1 MAGIASAV
9 DFEILE
15 VRKNDGRIAR
25 KSGSRKLYLD
35 FFYHGIRI
43 EKSTGLDDTL
53 GNRVKAES
61 LLKKIIELKK
71 EGSLEFAKL
80 FPGAS
85 EEEKSFH
92 TIIEKGEYAPT
103 PKGVYFGEYV
113 KQWYSTIWV
122 LYPAGSKQVYYKS
135 RIDYWLVPYFGKMNF
150 LQITGIELQKF
161 IGTLKH
167 QEGPNKGKSLARASI
182 VNILH
187 VLKTI
192 HRNAIV
198 QHRWVLSDPFLDLK
212 THLPKKRKKRVEV
225 FRFKEW
231 SAIIDKMDEFYK
243 PVSELMVMTG
253 LMASEIAAL
262 KTCHIRNGYLY
273 IELSVVKGVESD
285 NLKNE
290 FRERRLFITKA
301 IGEILTMAAVGKGP
315 HDRLFTQANG
325 KTFTAEKFQRLAW
338 KPALDAADVPYRKP
352 YTTRHTFAAWSLTA
366 GTGPNKLV
374 NLMGH
379 ASKQMIYEVYGRFV
393 EGLDEDKEAIID
405 YFGEDFIKR
414 ASKSAD
420 RESDS
425 KIWLIE
431 LAEDA

>member
-9 DFEILE
+9 DLEILE

-53 GNRVKAES
+53 GNRVKAEA
-61 LLKKIIELKK
+61 LLKRILELKK

-85 EEEKSFH
+85 EEEKKFH

-122 LYPAGSKQVYYKS
+122 LYPAGSKQDYYKS
-135 RIDYWLVPYFGKMNF
+135 RIDYWLLPYFDKMNF

-167 QEGPNKGKSLARASI
+167 QNGPNKGKSLARASV

-187 VLKTI
+187 VLKTV

-198 QHRWVLSDPFLDLK
+198 QHRWILSDPFLDLK

-231 SAIIDKMDEFYK
+231 IAIINKIDTFYK
-243 PVSELMVMTG
+243 PVTELMVMTG

-273 IELSVVKGVESD
+273 IQLSVVKGVESD

-301 IGEILTMAAVGKGP
+301 IGVILTTAAVGKGP
-315 HDRLFTQANG
+315 HDRLFTLANG
-325 KTFTAEKFQRLAW
+325 NTFTAEKFQRQVW
-338 KPALDAADVPYRKP
+338 KTALDAAEVSYRKP
-352 YTTRHTFAAWSLTA
+352 YTTRHTFAAWSLTI
-366 GTGPNKLV
+366 GTSPNKLV

-379 ASKQMIYEVYGRFV
+379 ASKQMIYEVYGRFI
-393 EGLDEDKEAIID
+393 EGLDEDREAIIE
-405 YFGEDFIKR
+405 YFGEDFINKVPTL
-414 ASKSAD
+414 AD
-420 RESDS
+420 RESGG
-425 KIWLIE
+425 KNWIIE
-431 LAEDA
+431 LSEDN

>member
-1 MAGIASAV
+1 MAGVNAAIDV
-9 DFEILE
+9 QVFDKP
-15 VRKNDGRIAR
+15 KNEGRIAR
-25 KSGSRKLYLD
+25 KNGSRKLYLD

-53 GNRVKAES
+53 TNRRKAEAMLHRILEMKNES
-61 LLKKIIELKK
+61 T
-71 EGSLEFAKL
+71 LEFAKV

-85 EEEKSFH
+85 DDEKKFH
-92 TIIEKGEYAPT
+92 TILEKGEYAPT
-103 PKGVYFGEYV
+103 PKGVSFGEYV

-122 LYPAGSKQVYYKS
+122 LYPAGSKQDYYKS
-135 RIDYWLVPYFGKMNF
+135 KIDYWLIPYFGKMNF

-161 IGTLKH
+161 VGTLKH
-167 QEGPNKGKSLARASI
+167 QDGPKKGKTLARATAI
-182 VNILH
+182 NILH

-192 HRNAIV
+192 YKNAVV
-198 QHRWVLSDPFLDLK
+198 QHRWILSDPFLDLK
-212 THLPKKRKKRVEV
+212 QHLPKKRKKRVEV

-231 SAIIDKMDEFYK
+231 IAVMNKMDEFYK
-243 PVSELMVMTG
+243 PVSKLMVMTG

-285 NLKNE
+285 ELKNE

-301 IGEILTMAAVGKGP
+301 IGEILTAAAVGKGP

-338 KPALDAADVPYRKP
+338 KPALDAAGVPYRKP
-352 YTTRHTFAAWSLTA
+352 YTTRHTFAAWSLTV

-393 EGLDEDKEAIID
+393 EGLDEDREAITE
-405 YFGEDFIKR
+405 YFGEDFLKR
-414 ASKSAD
+414 VPKSAD
-420 RESDS
+420 RENDGED
-425 KIWLIE
+425 WLIE
-431 LAEDA
+431 LAEAA